1 MRIKAR
7 NGERQESEKGDRAN
21 AKQTVQRKERN
32 TQFVLQNSHVG
43 VIRSSRFHARVDWLF
58 RWILRFINVILYHYD
73 W

>member
-21 AKQTVQRKERN
+21 AKQTVQRKE

-43 VIRSSRFHARVDWLF
+43 VLF
-58 RWILRFINVILYHYD
+58 EVADSMHVLIGYCAGFSVSLM
-73 W
+73 

>member
-21 AKQTVQRKERN
+21 TKQTVQRKERN

-43 VIRSSRFHARVDWLF
+43 VLF
-58 RWILRFINVILYHYD
+58 EVADSMHVLIGYSAGFSVSLM
-73 W
+73 

>member
-21 AKQTVQRKERN
+21 AKQTVQRKE

-43 VIRSSRFHARVDWLF
+43 VLF
-58 RWILRFINVILYHYD
+58 EVADSMHVLIGYSAGFSVSLM
-73 W
+73 